1 MEKRRHIV
9 GICKVSSFEKDKAGK
24 RKMRQFVCRILGI
37 YKRGFFFHQI
47 ALTQTMILLPFSA
60 QQQWPLGGAGDAAAA
75 IALIFCSRN
84 KNKHHKHIK
93 VPDRSGNHHFA
104 THKKGDLLQRD
115 TYKSTHTHR
124 ESQIT

>member
-1 MEKRRHIV
+1 
-9 GICKVSSFEKDKAGK
+9 
-24 RKMRQFVCRILGI
+24 MRQFVCRILGI

-60 QQQWPLGGAGDAAAA
+60 AAVAAWYGAGDAAA

-93 VPDRSGNHHFA
+93 APDRSGNHHFA

-115 TYKSTHTHR
+115 TYKSTR
-124 ESQIT
+124 RVR